1 VNIRVLGKMAA
12 KDYEV
17 TNDLGTKLVVRTKC
31 IICNSEM
38 LDAIHKNGTHKE
50 FICETCE
57 QEVKGE

>member
-1 VNIRVLGKMAA
+1 MAA